1 MVHDRNHK
9 TSQDFQ
15 HVNQKFFPDSFLVK
29 KIYGLQLI
37 PRVFLFLL
45 KHEDYLQYFL
55 LLYSGIRMELITAQY
70 TFKFIF
76 LGQLYFRFQLL

>member
-15 HVNQKFFPDSFLVK
+15 HVNQKFFRDSFLVK

-70 TFKFIF
+70 TFEFIF
-76 LGQLYFRFQLL
+76 